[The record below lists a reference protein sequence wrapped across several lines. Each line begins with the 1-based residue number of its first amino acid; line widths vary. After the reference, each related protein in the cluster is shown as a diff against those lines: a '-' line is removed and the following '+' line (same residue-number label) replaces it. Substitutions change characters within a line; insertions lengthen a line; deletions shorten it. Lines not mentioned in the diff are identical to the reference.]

1 MSTLLLSR
9 VANACFWLSRY
20 RERAEFTARI
30 VDVNLHTL
38 LDTSRLNGNLEADW
52 QPILQINGCDSLFS
66 GTDGRALNFPG
77 VLHCLCLDATNSNS
91 ILACIRLAR
100 ENARQAREQISSEMW
115 EQINHM
121 YHQVNRLTEVDLLDH
136 SHEILQDIKS
146 GALLLQGLA
155 DQTMMHG
162 EGWHF
167 IQLGRYIERAN
178 TTCRLLAVRSDPH
191 HAQGEHYR
199 DALHWIAVLKSAS
212 SLEAYHK
219 TYTAPVSA
227 SVAIEFLLLDADLPR
242 SILFCLESVL
252 KSLTYISGRTGRRF
266 GNEAERIAGQL
277 ASRLHYL
284 RPEDIDLKSHLVEM
298 QNGLS
303 VISASI
309 TQTYFAY
316 EVA

>member
-20 RERAEFTARI
+20 QERAEFTARI

-38 LDTSRLNGNLEADW
+38 LDTSRLNGSTEADW
-52 QPILQINGCDSLFS
+52 EPILQINDCDRLFS
-66 GTDGRALNFPG
+66 GTGGRVLNLPG

-121 YHQVNRLTEVDLLDH
+121 YHEVNRLVERDLVDH
-136 SHEILQDIKS
+136 PHEILQDIKS
-146 GALLLQGLA
+146 GTLLLQGLA

-162 EGWHF
+162 EAWHF
-167 IQLGRYIERAN
+167 IQLGRYIERTN
-178 TTCRLLAVRSDPH
+178 TTCRLLAVRSDPQH
-191 HAQGEHYR
+191 TEGQLYR
-199 DALHWIAVLKSAS
+199 DTLHWIAVLKSAS

-219 TYTAPVSA
+219 TYAAPVSA
-227 SVAIEFLLLDADLPR
+227 SAAIEFLLLDADLPR
-242 SILFCLESVL
+242 SILYCLENVL

-266 GNEAERIAGQL
+266 GNEAERSAGQL

-284 RPEDIDLKSHLVEM
+284 RPEDIDLMSHLIEM
-298 QNGLS
+298 QSGLS
-303 VISASI
+303 VISDSI

>member
-20 RERAEFTARI
+20 QERAEFTARI

-38 LDTSRLNGNLEADW
+38 LDTSRLNGNIEVDW
-52 QPILQINGCDSLFS
+52 QPILQINGCDGLFS
-66 GTDGRALNFPG
+66 GPDGRKLSLPG
-77 VLHCLCLDATNSNS
+77 VLHCLCLDASNPNS

-121 YHQVNRLTEVDLLDH
+121 YHQVNRLSEANLLDRP
-136 SHEILQDIKS
+136 HEILQDIKS
-146 GALLLQGLA
+146 GTLLLQGLS

-178 TTCRLLAVRSDPH
+178 TTCRLLAVRSDP
-191 HAQGEHYR
+191 QYTEGQHYR

-227 SVAIEFLLLDADLPR
+227 SAAIEFLLLDAELPR
-242 SILFCLESVL
+242 SILFCLDSVL
-252 KSLTYISGRTGRRF
+252 KSLTYVSGRTGRRF
-266 GNEAERIAGQL
+266 GNEAERLAGQL

-284 RPEDIDLKSHLVEM
+284 RPEDIDLMSHLLEM
-298 QNGLS
+298 QSGLS
-303 VISASI
+303 MISDSI